1 MKKAFVNSLI
11 SSIGI
16 FIFSFI
22 LHLNGQL
29 YGQSMYSMI
38 EKDYPG
44 FMMVVEDYGKNN
56 FEPVYEGYT
65 KAEVVALDALSNRS
79 FSVKDTEKDLKQ
91 MIKDA
96 DPFNSESNDE
106 KVITLKEAV
115 KVVQQIKDKYYVKA
129 KIVNALIE
137 SVSLALWIFIFYM
150 IVEGIS
156 RLIWGKKGPSWERDY
171 EAEKDNRVEEDE
183 YYSRRVTDKPKG
195 LN

>member
-11 SSIGI
+11 SGIGI
-16 FIFSFI
+16 FILSFI
-22 LHLNGQL
+22 LHLNGQI

-65 KAEVVALDALSNRS
+65 KGEIVALDELSNRS

-96 DPFNSESNDE
+96 DPFNNGSNDE
-106 KVITLKEAV
+106 KVITLKEALE
-115 KVVQQIKDKYYVKA
+115 VVQQI
-129 KIVNALIE
+129 
-137 SVSLALWIFIFYM
+137 
-150 IVEGIS
+150 
-156 RLIWGKKGPSWERDY
+156 
-171 EAEKDNRVEEDE
+171 ED
-183 YYSRRVTDKPKG
+183 
-195 LN
+195 